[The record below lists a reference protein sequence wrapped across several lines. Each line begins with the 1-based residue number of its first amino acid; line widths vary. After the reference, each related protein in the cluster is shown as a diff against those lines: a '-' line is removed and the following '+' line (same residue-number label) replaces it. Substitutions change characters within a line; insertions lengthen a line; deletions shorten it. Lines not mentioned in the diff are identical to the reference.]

1 MIKNSVIDF
10 LISRFPWK
18 FAILKRKKKERKIK
32 NDLNRR
38 HRGQEFMDHGKLR

>member
-1 MIKNSVIDF
+1 MKV
-10 LISRFPWK
+10 RYTK
-18 FAILKRKKKERKIK
+18 GKKKERKIK

>member
-1 MIKNSVIDF
+1 MKVCYT
-10 LISRFPWK
+10 K
-18 FAILKRKKKERKIK
+18 AQEKKGRKIK